1 MEDKEVTQTQQGKVE
16 AAAHTDGSGKD
27 AASAVADSAA
37 DIRAA
42 ALAETNRIAAI
53 RKVCAGR
60 HADIEA
66 KAIEEGWDAGQTEL
80 EVLRAERPKA
90 PAAQI
95 RDSNVDTDVLAAAV
109 CLSGGMKPDASRF
122 DLKLLEAAG
131 RRFRTGIG
139 LQELI
144 MENEDNFALFCDP
157 DSLQR
162 VGRSYLLHAADVDR
176 MVETLVAA
184 NKITG
189 LALKRKNAGITYAE
203 EMAGIRHIMH
213 ERRRKASETIGVGVD
228 ELYAAL
234 RCGGIADPAYATIE
248 LEQAKEWFAMNQ
260 DNAEF
265 QQQLQ
270 EVR

>member
-1 MEDKEVTQTQQGKVE
+1 MTVPDFIGSRADWDAEQERQLR
-16 AAAHTDGSGKD
+16 AAFPGDEEGFQRAWQHRYPTSVAG
-27 AASAVADSAA
+27 AVAE
-37 DIRAA
+37 
-42 ALAETNRIAAI
+42 L
-53 RKVCAGR
+53 
-60 HADIEA
+60 
-66 KAIEEGWDAGQTEL
+66 KA
-80 EVLRAERPKA
+80 R
-90 PAAQI
+90 
-95 RDSNVDTDVLAAAV
+95 
-109 CLSGGMKPDASRF
+109 
-122 DLKLLEAAG
+122 
-131 RRFRTGIG
+131 G
-139 LQELI
+139 LNI
-144 MENEDNFALFCDP
+144 NEDNFALFCDL

-184 NKITG
+184 NKFTG

-213 ERRRKASETIGVGVD
+213 ERRRKAAETIGVGVD

-234 RCGGIADPAYATIE
+234 RCGGIADPAYATID
-248 LEQAKEWFAMNQ
+248 LEQAKEWFAVNH